1 MTYREAKELL
11 ESIGLPVCYYSWP
24 VGGAPSL
31 PYIVYYY
38 PSSDDLFADNQNYGR
53 IENVNI
59 ELYTENKD
67 FTTEAR
73 VEEALNASHIPF
85 SRTESYLS
93 DENMYEVLYQCQ
105 FVINK

>member
-1 MTYREAKELL
+1 MTYQEVKELL
-11 ESIGLPVCYYSWP
+11 EAIGFPVCYYSWP

-38 PSSDDLFADNQNYGR
+38 PSDDDLQADNVNYQK
-53 IENVNI
+53 IVNVNI

-67 FTTEAR
+67 FTAEAR

-85 SRTESYLS
+85 SRLESYIS

-105 FVINK
+105 LVINL